1 MLLTDDDGTIELP
14 AAELAATVAARE
26 REPGEPPRW
35 VWSDTAAR
43 YPELLAAGARVERCH
58 DLRLVDAI
66 LAGVDGRAPEPALAR
81 TVEFVRPP
89 MPRPQVEALF
99 EFDDVVFDGSSAP
112 VPAVRPGGPDLGR
125 PAPVPTL
132 AATQRADLARDRGPG
147 APRPRALALLAAAE
161 SAGAL
166 AAVEMQSTG
175 LPWSAETHDA
185 LLTELLGPRPEAP
198 GARPA
203 SLTAL
208 GAEVE
213 RLLGAAPGSIPLD
226 SPPELVKA
234 LRRAGLEVSSARSW
248 ELRRLDHPAIEP
260 LLRYKKLSRLLSANG
275 WNWLDAHVRDGRFRP
290 SYVPGAVV
298 TGRWGSDG
306 GGALQLPKQIRGAVQ
321 ADPGWVL
328 VVADAAQLEPRILA
342 ALSHDA
348 AMARAGAGED
358 LYAGIVAS
366 GAVESREQAKLGMLG
381 AMYGGTT
388 GQSARVLPRLQRAFP
403 DAIRFVEEAAR
414 AGERGE
420 HVRTRLGRTSPAPS
434 EAWRERQLIAA
445 SDAAT
450 AAQRD
455 EARSAARAWGRFTR
469 NFVVQGSAAEW
480 ALSWMAGVRRRLWSP
495 EGGPL
500 ASQPH
505 LVFFLHDELI
515 VHAPRERA
523 PEVEQV
529 MRAAAVDAGR
539 LLFQGSPVSFPVT
552 VATVERYSDAK

>member
-1 MLLTDDDGTIELP
+1 MLLTDERGTTEVL
-14 AAELAATVAARE
+14 AAELAAAVAARE
-26 REPGEPPRW
+26 HEAGEPPRW
-35 VWSDTAAR
+35 VWSDTAAL
-43 YPELLAAGARVERCH
+43 YPELLAAGVRVERCH
-58 DLRLVDAI
+58 DLRLVDTI
-66 LAGVDGRAPEPALAR
+66 LAGVDGRPPEPALAR
-81 TVEFVRPP
+81 IVEFVRPA
-89 MPRPQVEALF
+89 MPRPQADALF
-99 EFDDVVFDGSSAP
+99 DLEDDDSSRRRSPARTQPPAVSAP
-112 VPAVRPGGPDLGR
+112 VPASSIAR
-125 PAPVPTL
+125 A
-132 AATQRADLARDRGPG
+132 QRDELARDRGPG
-147 APRPRALALLAAAE
+147 APTPRDLALLAAAE

-166 AAVEMQSTG
+166 TAIEMQRTG
-175 LPWSAETHDA
+175 LPWSATTHEA
-185 LLTELLGPRPEAP
+185 LLTDLLGPRPDSP

-203 SLTAL
+203 RLAAL

-213 RLLGAAPGSIPLD
+213 RLLGASPGTVPLD

-248 ELRRLDHPAIEP
+248 ELSRIDHPAIEP
-260 LLRYKKLSRLLSANG
+260 LLRYKKLSRLLTANG
-275 WNWLDAHVRDGRFRP
+275 WNWLDTHVHDGRFRP

-298 TGRWGSDG
+298 TGRWGSAG
-306 GGALQLPKQIRGAVQ
+306 GGALQLPKLIRGAVQ

-342 ALSHDA
+342 ALSNDA

-366 GAVESREQAKLGMLG
+366 GAVESREHAKLGMLG

-420 HVRTRLGRTSPAPS
+420 RVRTRLGRTSPAPS
-434 EAWRERQLIAA
+434 EAWRERQLIAV
-445 SDAAT
+445 SDAAS
-450 AAQRD
+450 AAQRE
-455 EARSAARAWGRFTR
+455 EARSDARSWGRFTR

-495 EGGPL
+495 LGGPL

-505 LVFFLHDELI
+505 LVLFLHDELI

-523 PEVEQV
+523 LEVEEV
-529 MRAAAVDAGR
+529 MRAAAADAGR
-539 LLFQGSPVSFPVT
+539 LLFPGSAVSFPVT
-552 VATVERYSDAK
+552 VATVDRYSDTK

>member
-1 MLLTDDDGTIELP
+1 MLLTDDDGALEVP
-14 AAELAATVAARE
+14 AAELAAAIAARE

-35 VWSDTAAR
+35 VWSDTATH
-43 YPELLAAGARVERCH
+43 YPELLAAGVRVERCH

-66 LAGVDGRAPEPALAR
+66 LAGVDGRTPEPALAR
-81 TVEFVRPP
+81 RAEFVRPP
-89 MPRPQVEALF
+89 LPRPQADALF
-99 EFDDVVFDGSSAP
+99 DFEDVL
-112 VPAVRPGGPDLGR
+112 LGER
-125 PAPVPTL
+125 PAPPGATAPATKTEETPAPATAL
-132 AATQRADLARDRGPG
+132 AAAQRADLARDRGPG
-147 APRPRALALLAAAE
+147 APTPRDLALLAAAE

-166 AAVEMQSTG
+166 AAVEMQRTG

-185 LLTELLGPRPEAP
+185 LLTDLLGPRPETP
-198 GARPA
+198 GQRPERLA
-203 SLTAL
+203 AL

-213 RLLGAAPGSIPLD
+213 TLLGATPGSIPLD

-260 LLRYKKLSRLLSANG
+260 LLRYKKLSRLLTANG
-275 WNWLDAHVRDGRFRP
+275 WSWLDAHVHDGRFRP

-306 GGALQLPKQIRGAVQ
+306 GGALQLPKQIRGAVV

-342 ALSHDA
+342 ALSRDA

-366 GAVESREQAKLGMLG
+366 GAVESREHAKLGMLG

-420 HVRTRLGRTSPAPS
+420 RVRTRLGRTSPSPG

-455 EARSAARAWGRFTR
+455 EARSAARSWGRFTR

-495 EGGPL
+495 SGGPL

-523 PEVEQV
+523 PEVEEV
-529 MRAAAVDAGR
+529 MRAAAEDAGR
-539 LLFQGSPVSFPVT
+539 LLFPGSPVSFPVT